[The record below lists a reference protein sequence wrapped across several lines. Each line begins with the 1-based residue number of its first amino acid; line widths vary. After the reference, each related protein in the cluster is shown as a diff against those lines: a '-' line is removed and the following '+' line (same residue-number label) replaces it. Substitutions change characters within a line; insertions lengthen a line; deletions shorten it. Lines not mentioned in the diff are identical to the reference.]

1 MLLFQLLSFQSSIQ
15 SLTDKAPIVI
25 VAVAVVL
32 VFLLFAIIYA
42 TRYTKVGPNEVL
54 VISGRSHTITDASGN
69 RSRVGFRI
77 VKGGGAFVWPVLEK
91 AETLSLELMTL
102 DVRTPEVYCVTG
114 VPVFAD
120 AVAQI
125 KVKGDEISIRTA
137 SEQFLSKNASEIMKI
152 ALQTIEGH
160 LRAIVGT
167 LTMEEIYRNREMFSQ
182 KVQDV
187 AASDLI
193 NMGLEVVSFTLR
205 EIKDNEGYLDAL
217 GKPRVAEVKRDAVI
231 AQANAD
237 RDSMIKSSLA
247 TQEGQLAK
255 ILAETKIAEATR
267 DFEMKKAEYQASIN
281 LKKAESDLAYDLQR
295 YKTGQ
300 AVKNEEMQITIV
312 EKMKLIEIQE
322 REILRKE
329 KELEATVKRP
339 ADAEQY
345 RIRALAEAEQY
356 KLTREAEGHAQ
367 ATRSLGQGDADAQKA
382 RGLAE
387 AEANKA
393 IGLADAD
400 VILARGAS
408 EAEAMA
414 KKAES
419 WREYGEAAIAQLI
432 IERLPELARAI
443 AEPLSKTEKIVIVN
457 SGGSGADGAGASKI
471 TKDVTN
477 ILAQLPPTVEALT
490 GLKLEDL
497 IKKIP
502 GAGNLGA
509 EKKG

>member
-1 MLLFQLLSFQSSIQ
+1 MLFFLAQLG
-15 SLTDKAPIVI
+15 DKGPTVI
-25 VAVAVVL
+25 VAASVVAV
-32 VFLLFAIIYA
+32 FILFAIIYA
-42 TRYTKVGPNEVL
+42 SRYTKVGPNEVL
-54 VISGRSHTITDASGN
+54 VISGRSHSVLDAQGN
-69 RSRVGFRI
+69 RTRIGFRI

-102 DVRTPEVYCVTG
+102 DVKTPEVYCVTG
-114 VPVFAD
+114 VPVFVD
-120 AVAQI
+120 GVAQI

-137 SEQFLSKNASEIMKI
+137 SEQFLSKNAAEIMKI

-167 LTMEEIYRNREMFSQ
+167 LTMEEIYRNREVFSQ

-187 AASDLI
+187 AASDLA

-205 EIKDNEGYLDAL
+205 EIKDNEGYLEAL
-217 GKPRVAEVKRDAVI
+217 GKPRVAEVKRDAII

-237 RDSMIKSSLA
+237 RDAMIKSSVA
-247 TQEGQLAK
+247 QQEGQMAK
-255 ILAETKIAEATR
+255 IAAETKIAEATR
-267 DFEMKKAEYQASIN
+267 DYEMRKAEYLASVN
-281 LKKAESDLAYDLQR
+281 LKKAEADLAYDLQR
-295 YKTGQ
+295 FKTGQ
-300 AVKNEEMQITIV
+300 AVKNEELQVAIV

-322 REILRKE
+322 REITRKE

-356 KLTREAEGHAQ
+356 KLTKEAEGRAQ
-367 ATRSLGQGDADAQKA
+367 ATRQLGLGEADAQKA
-382 RGLAE
+382 RGFAE

-393 IGLADAD
+393 RGLADAD
-400 VILARGAS
+400 VILAKGTN
-408 EAEAMA
+408 EANAMT
-414 KKAES
+414 KKADA
-419 WREYGEAAIAQLI
+419 WREYGEAAIAQMI

-443 AEPLSKTEKIVIVN
+443 AEPLSRTEKIVIVS
-457 SGGSGADGAGASKI
+457 SGGSASEGAGASKI

-490 GLKLEDL
+490 GLKLEEVL
-497 IKKIP
+497 KKIP
-502 GAGNLGA
+502 GAGGSKPA
-509 EKKG
+509 